1 MAATNQTA
9 EQRSWSQKKRKR
21 LGPPDGSKAYTA
33 TAELKAEI
41 VRLLGEGATTREI
54 CELPTM
60 PARATLFE
68 WLDADPAFRE
78 VYEKAKISA
87 ANVIVDEAMDYAREA
102 VEHDGEADHAR
113 AKTAESYAN
122 VAIKYAQCVA
132 PRQFGQLV
140 KLGNETG
147 DGPAVLQIISYA
159 SKTLDGQGVVANG
172 DEPKKAESGEGN

>member
-1 MAATNQTA
+1 MAANTT
-9 EQRSWSQKKRKR
+9 EWSERKKRR
-21 LGPPDGSKAYTA
+21 LGPPIPGKPYAAS
-33 TAELKAEI
+33 AELKAEMI
-41 VRLLGEGATTREI
+41 RLLGEGATTREI
-54 CELPTM
+54 CELPNM

-68 WLDADPAFRE
+68 WLGTDEAFRAE
-78 VYEKAKISA
+78 YEKAKIAA
-87 ANVIVDEAMDYAREA
+87 ANVIVDEALDYSREA
-102 VEHDGEADHAR
+102 VEHGDGTDHAR

-159 SKTLDGQGVVANG
+159 AQTLDAQGSLANG
-172 DEPKKAESGEGN
+172 DAAKEATSSEGN